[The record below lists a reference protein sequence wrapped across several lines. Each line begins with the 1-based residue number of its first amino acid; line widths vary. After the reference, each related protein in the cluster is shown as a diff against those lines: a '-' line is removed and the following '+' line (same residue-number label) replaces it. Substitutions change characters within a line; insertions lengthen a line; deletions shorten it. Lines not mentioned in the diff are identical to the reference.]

1 MEGRTKLPSIFFVP
15 HTDQKSNQKKAAP
28 KGGFPTTAIGK
39 KVMRAP

>member
-1 MEGRTKLPSIFFVP
+1 MEGCTKLPSIFFVP
-15 HTDQKSNQKKAAP
+15 QKKAAP